1 MIVIETIHAHT
12 QILAVGGLFS
22 SATDLIW
29 ATMGFLGAAALLM
42 GTLSAI
48 GKVKK
53 EGTGAGI
60 TSQLGAIV
68 FGVLVVLSAG
78 ISAMVTHE
86 ANNHGIRNTV
96 HVDSPWGQ

>member
-1 MIVIETIHAHT
+1 MTETIYAQT
-12 QILAVGGLFS
+12 QTHIVAVSGLFS
-22 SATDLIW
+22 SGTDLIW
-29 ATMGFLGAAALLM
+29 ATMGFLGALALLM

-60 TSQLGAIV
+60 TSQIGAIV
-68 FGVLVVLSAG
+68 FGVLVVLSSG
-78 ISAMVTHE
+78 IAAMITHE
-86 ANNHGIRNTV
+86 ADNHGIRNTV

>member
-1 MIVIETIHAHT
+1 MAMIETIHAET
-12 QILAVGGLFS
+12 NILAVGSLFS
-22 SATDLIW
+22 AGTDLVW
-29 ATMGFLGAAALLM
+29 ATMGFLGAVALLM
-42 GTLSAI
+42 GTISAI

-53 EGTGAGI
+53 EGTGTGI
-60 TSQLGAIV
+60 TSQIGAIV

-78 ISAMVTHE
+78 IAAMVTHE

>member
-1 MIVIETIHAHT
+1 MTETIYAQT
-12 QILAVGGLFS
+12 QTHIVAVGGLFS
-22 SATDLIW
+22 SGTDLIW
-29 ATMGFLGAAALLM
+29 ATMGFLGALALLM

-60 TSQLGAIV
+60 PSQIGAIV

-78 ISAMVTHE
+78 IAAMVTHE
-86 ANNHGIRNTV
+86 AGNHGIRNTV